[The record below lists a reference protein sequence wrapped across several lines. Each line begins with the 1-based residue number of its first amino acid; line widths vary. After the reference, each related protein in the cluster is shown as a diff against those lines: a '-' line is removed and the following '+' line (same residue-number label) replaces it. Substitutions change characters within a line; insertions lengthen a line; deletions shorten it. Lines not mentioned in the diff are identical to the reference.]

1 MSLVETVK
9 ALKIHL
15 ERSLDAVN
23 NILDLICTDLDSD
36 EEVSSDSDYASSDEN
51 EMYLPPAPS
60 LVRSE
65 TYLDNPVDRP
75 GTPSLLGPSLPAK
88 VYKKIEVERFDE

>member
-1 MSLVETVK
+1 MSLSDQVR

-23 NILDLICTDLDSD
+23 KILDLICTDLDSD
-36 EEVSSDSDYASSDEN
+36 EEVSSESDYASSDEN
-51 EMYLPPAPS
+51 EMYLPPAPM

-65 TYLDNPVDRP
+65 TYIDNPVDRP
-75 GTPSLLGPSLPAK
+75 GTPEMLPPK
-88 VYKKIEVERFDE
+88 VYKKIKVERFDE